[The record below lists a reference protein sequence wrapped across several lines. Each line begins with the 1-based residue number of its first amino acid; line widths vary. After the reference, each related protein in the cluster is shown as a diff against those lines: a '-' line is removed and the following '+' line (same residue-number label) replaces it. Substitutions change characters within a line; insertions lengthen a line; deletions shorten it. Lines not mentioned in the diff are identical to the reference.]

1 MRIISQDG
9 IKFDIEYENCH
20 LTVND
25 KTFEIEAETGNPNFT
40 PVMASYS
47 SIDKCR
53 KAMEM
58 LHGEYKKFRQTKT
71 SSGFYFAFDY
81 PKVFQFPAD
90 NEIEV

>member
-25 KTFEIEAETGNPNFT
+25 KTFEIEAETSNPNFT

-47 SIDKCR
+47 SLDKCK
-53 KAMEM
+53 KAMDM
-58 LHGEYKKFRQTKT
+58 LREEYVETVT
-71 SSGFYFAFDY
+71 GCSEYAYTLFDY